1 MRRRTACAAGA
12 VALATLLS
20 AVVPVPRQ
28 FIWNATASVPTGLYH
43 IGGKAGLRIGD
54 RVAIEPPPVLRRYLA
69 ARGYLPAGMP
79 LIKDVAALPGHT
91 VCRSGSEVAVDGRAV
106 GRARTHDSRA
116 RSLPVW
122 QGCRTL
128 ARDEIFVMNRRAPGS
143 FDGRYFG
150 VLARRHLIGRATPVW
165 TDEAGNGAHM
175 WFARP
180 TVPDSPTTN
189 QGDLP

>member
-1 MRRRTACAAGA
+1 MRRRTACLAGA

-20 AVVPVPRQ
+20 AVVPVSRQ

-43 IGGKAGLRIGD
+43 IGGKSGLQIGD
-54 RVAIEPPPVLRRYLA
+54 RVAIEPPPALRRYLA
-69 ARGYLPAGMP
+69 ARGYLPAGIP
-79 LIKDVAALPGHT
+79 LIKDIAALPGQT
-91 VCRSGSEVAVDGRAV
+91 VCRSGSEVTVDDQTV
-106 GRARTHDSRA
+106 GWARTRDSRG

-128 ARDEIFVMNRRAPGS
+128 ARDEIFAMNRSAPGS

-150 VLARRHLIGRATPVW
+150 VLARKHLIGQATPVW
-165 TDEAGNGAHM
+165 TDEAGNGARV

-180 TVPDSPTTN
+180 TIPCSPTTN